1 MKSIAKQLL
10 LPLFFVM
17 VALSRAYAGVAD
29 DIAVLE
35 DQRIAAYLVSD
46 AASLEKIFADEMTYV
61 HSSGIADTK
70 RKVIDSFIS
79 GDLKIYKFDR
89 EQMMTREMGDLVLAT
104 AVGNVQLT
112 MKGKDAKFSLRYSA
126 LYAKRPS
133 GWQIVYY
140 QGTRLP

>member
-1 MKSIAKQLL
+1 MKSNLKHLL
-10 LPLFFVM
+10 LPLLFAVF
-17 VALSRAYAGVAD
+17 ALNNARAGVSD
-29 DIAVLE
+29 DIAALE

-46 AASLEKIFADEMTYV
+46 GAPLEKIFADEMTYV

-70 RKVIDSFIS
+70 RKVIDSFTS
-79 GDLKIYKFDR
+79 GDLKIQKFDR
-89 EQMMTREMGDLVLAT
+89 QEMKVREIGDLVLAT
-104 AVGNVQLT
+104 AIGNVELT

-126 LYAKRPS
+126 LYAKRPG

>member
-112 MKGKDAKFSLRYSA
+112 M
-126 LYAKRPS
+126 
-133 GWQIVYY
+133 
-140 QGTRLP
+140 